1 MPDSSPNAGLCAK
14 TATLPSTADEVE
26 SPSILVTSVL
36 DGCRFPVKQDE
47 TTYPLDILLL
57 GPYAVM
63 QKSQALPELRQK
75 FWRVIPVRVRHK
87 TCNLLKIN

>member
-14 TATLPSTADEVE
+14 TDTLPSTADEVE

>member
-1 MPDSSPNAGLCAK
+1 MPFYRQMRQKRLNLCA
-14 TATLPSTADEVE
+14 PYF
-26 SPSILVTSVL
+26 
-36 DGCRFPVKQDE
+36 CRMPFSMEQDE

-63 QKSQALPELRQK
+63 QKLQALPKLRQK

>member
-14 TATLPSTADEVE
+14 TDTLPSTADEVE

-36 DGCRFPVKQDE
+36 DGCRFPMKQDE

-63 QKSQALPELRQK
+63 QKLQALPKLRQE
-75 FWRVIPVRVRHK
+75 FWRVIPVRVQHK
-87 TCNLLKIN
+87 TCTLLKIN